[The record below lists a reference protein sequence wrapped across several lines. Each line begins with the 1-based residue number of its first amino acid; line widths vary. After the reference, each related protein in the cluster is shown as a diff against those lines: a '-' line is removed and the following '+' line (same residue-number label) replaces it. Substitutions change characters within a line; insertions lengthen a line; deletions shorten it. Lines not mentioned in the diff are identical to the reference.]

1 MFYSDFSLQPI
12 APNYDISSLITISIY
27 SLGFCKEVHEFVIF
41 ACYVVCSE
49 LLVGYVVSSTN

>member
-1 MFYSDFSLQPI
+1 MLSTELSKFLVAAKI
-12 APNYDISSLITISIY
+12 I
-27 SLGFCKEVHEFVIF
+27 KEVHEFVIF